1 MSEDQKPPH
10 IRLGV
15 ANDQRELDRRNA
27 ALDLHLALK
36 RLAAKLVRLSQAP
49 APAYYTN

>member
-10 IRLGV
+10 IRFGV

-27 ALDLHLALK
+27 ELDLNLALK
-36 RLAAKLVRLSQAP
+36 RLAAKLVRIVTGASPSLL
-49 APAYYTN
+49 Y